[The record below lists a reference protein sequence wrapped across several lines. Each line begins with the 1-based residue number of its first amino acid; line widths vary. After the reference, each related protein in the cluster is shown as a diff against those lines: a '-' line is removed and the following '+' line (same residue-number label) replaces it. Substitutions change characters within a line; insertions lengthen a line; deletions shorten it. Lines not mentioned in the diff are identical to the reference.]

1 MTQWYFELQTLLK
14 NRIENERCNW
24 SFNQMFSTEST
35 IGFFNLIKISY
46 FDPLPLSK
54 LAVLNGGCGT
64 KQLILIRLRVF
75 IRARHCDVK
84 YFDRDDK
91 GCIFP
96 ILLML
101 RGLTKEGYN
110 AVGSLLWCKHIS
122 MYYHVFPWHTCY
134 LIHKM

>member
-1 MTQWYFELQTLLK
+1 
-14 NRIENERCNW
+14 
-24 SFNQMFSTEST
+24 MFSTEST

-96 ILLML
+96 ILPVNAP
-101 RGLTKEGYN
+101 RSYQGGL
-110 AVGSLLWCKHIS
+110 
-122 MYYHVFPWHTCY
+122 
-134 LIHKM
+134 